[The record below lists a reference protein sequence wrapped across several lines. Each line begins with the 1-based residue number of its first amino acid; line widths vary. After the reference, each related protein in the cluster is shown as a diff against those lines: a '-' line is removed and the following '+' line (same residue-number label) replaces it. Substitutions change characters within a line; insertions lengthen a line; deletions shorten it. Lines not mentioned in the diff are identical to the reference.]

1 MTALDAAGTA
11 TAPAPGR
18 GNPFPVVDAAPF
30 LAGRPGALADVAA
43 GITHGFGET
52 GIFYLAGHGIP
63 EVTIDGAF
71 HEANRFFALPA
82 AERARVKMNDSQC
95 GWQPPDAAIHKTGLA
110 VQKRPSPSEA
120 YKFAL
125 DVLPGDPDHG
135 GHRRFRDRNQWPSGL
150 PGFRQAAQDWLR
162 AFDRLSL
169 RLMPALA
176 TALDLPAGYFDASFD
191 RSTSMGRFAWY
202 PAVPDWEEG
211 LLGSPMHTDLS
222 FLSMIPPAD
231 APGLEVRL
239 PDGSWVEAP
248 RIDGA
253 IMVLCG
259 ITLERWSNGR
269 FVGGPHR
276 VLSDPSRSRLS
287 TIYFCYPGLDAIV
300 DAAPTCRNYKGRTP
314 QAPIAFGDLHAW
326 YCDKNFRYVD
336 QI

>member
-1 MTALDAAGTA
+1 MAALDMAA
-11 TAPAPGR
+11 TAAAARPPGEH
-18 GNPFPVVDAAPF
+18 PFPLVDAAPL

-43 GITHGFGET
+43 GIARGFGET
-52 GIFYLAGHGIP
+52 GVFYLAGHGIP
-63 EVTIDGAF
+63 NATIDGAF
-71 HEANRFFALPA
+71 AQARRFFALPVE
-82 AERARVKMNDSQC
+82 ERAKLRMNDSQC
-95 GWQPPDAAIHKTGLA
+95 GWQPPDAAVHKTGLA
-110 VQKRPSPSEA
+110 VQRRPSPSEA

-125 DVLPGDPDHG
+125 DVPAGDPDHG
-135 GHRRFRDRNQWPSGL
+135 GHRRFRDRNQWPAGL
-150 PGFRQAAQDWLR
+150 PGFSDAVQDWLR
-162 AFDRLSL
+162 AFDRLST
-169 RLMPALA
+169 RLLPALA
-176 TALDLPAGYFDASFD
+176 TALDMPADTFDASFA
-191 RSTSMGRFAWY
+191 RSTSMGRYAWY
-202 PAVPDWEEG
+202 PAVADWEEG

-287 TIYFCYPGLDAIV
+287 TIYFCYPALDALIECL
-300 DAAPTCRNYKGRTP
+300 PTCRDRPGRRALP
-314 QAPIAFGDLHAW
+314 PIAFGDLHTW
-326 YCDKNFRYVD
+326 YCDKNFQYVD
-336 QI
+336 QT